1 MAATAIATWAV
12 SPTPSRMAIPA
23 SAAPAAP
30 PRLKN
35 VKRRHDRTLI
45 AALDGERVGIHR
57 HVEGAVRSAEHGQRE
72 RENVVADDGK
82 GQRQTRRE
90 AGEHGHRTATEAA
103 DEPAGEGEREHR
115 AGRHGQEDRAQLP
128 IAQRVA
134 ALHRGNVRHPA
145 GDRRAVDEEDLR
157 DRPAGPREHRPVG
170 NARVGRGFIRPHP
183 ASLCRCL
190 KARDRRGGSTAWTV
204 RP

>member
-1 MAATAIATWAV
+1 GRTPRSPRSARRSEVPHRTPAASPPETRRARTAPRRPTTRSPASRPAVIASEKAAKPVAATAIATWAV

-82 GQRQTRRE
+82 GQRQTR
-90 AGEHGHRTATEAA
+90 
-103 DEPAGEGEREHR
+103 
-115 AGRHGQEDRAQLP
+115 
-128 IAQRVA
+128 
-134 ALHRGNVRHPA
+134 
-145 GDRRAVDEEDLR
+145 
-157 DRPAGPREHRPVG
+157 
-170 NARVGRGFIRPHP
+170 
-183 ASLCRCL
+183 
-190 KARDRRGGSTAWTV
+190 
-204 RP
+204 